1 MSDIDD
7 IFDDIEEYDEDAALE
22 YIRERLPEE
31 VSEKYD
37 DNNILDVVELVFD
50 FYESKGFFQIVD
62 MCEDEDSVDKDELDA
77 YICKRLSKRRHKRV
91 DDEDIPL
98 ITTLEMKY
106 EKTLSDF

>member
-98 ITTLEMKY
+98 ITTLEMEY